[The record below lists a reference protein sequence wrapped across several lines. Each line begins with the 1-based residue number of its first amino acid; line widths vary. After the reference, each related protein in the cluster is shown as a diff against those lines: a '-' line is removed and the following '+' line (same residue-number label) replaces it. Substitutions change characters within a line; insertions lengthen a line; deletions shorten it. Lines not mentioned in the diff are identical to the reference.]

1 MKNHLP
7 LEDQMMKFESVSHEG
22 MDEMIDHLETTMTS
36 QHKPL
41 RDALAAGPTAGPWSI
56 GSNFRRIG
64 DPMETFVATGLSPAD
79 VNYIAVA
86 NPTAIAALLADRDQL
101 AAEVDALR
109 VDAELL
115 DWIACQDLQ
124 DLCMGIVID
133 APNDGQHYVQSDG
146 KPGYGPTLRA
156 AIDAARARKE

>member
-1 MKNHLP
+1 
-7 LEDQMMKFESVSHEG
+7 
-22 MDEMIDHLETTMTS
+22 MTS

-41 RDALAAGPTAGPWSI
+41 HDAQLI
-56 GSNFRRIG
+56 Q
-64 DPMETFVATGLSPAD
+64 AD
-79 VNYIAVA
+79 AVRAIAVE
-86 NPTAIAALLADRDQL
+86 AIRAVTGCADITGNGTSVVDEMERVARAAARIAPPDEYTRLLADRDQL
-101 AAEVDALR
+101 AAEVEALR

-133 APNDGQHYVQSDG
+133 APNDGQYYVQSDY